1 MGKVRYGQKG
11 YIGSSMSVRADAAYA
26 VGEKPISKITAA
38 DKDYANEILARYAP
52 DVPPLKN
59 LAQYKELLKKW
70 GETSWHHTGK
80 YAKETSFYHICGLF
94 ELYNPDEWE
103 EDLTEENLK
112 FFRARMN
119 AWLRHLAEEGAS

>member
-59 LAQYKELLKKW
+59 LAH
-70 GETSWHHTGK
+70 WHHTGK